1 MLKLIYMG
9 NENTKSKLNWLRA
22 SVLGA
27 NDGIV
32 SMAGLVVGVA
42 GATQDKTAILV
53 AGLAGLVAGAFSMAV
68 GEYVSVS
75 SQRDA
80 EKSFIAKESKEIAED
95 PEGELEELA
104 EMYQAKGLSE
114 QTAKQVAS
122 ELTEKDALGAHLEIQ
137 FGLQEE
143 DLTNPWHAAFASFIS
158 FTFGGLVPVIAIILP
173 SSDWRVPITFMS
185 VCIALI
191 ITGSISAKLSD
202 ANVWRASLRI
212 LFGGILAMLATYIV
226 GSLFGAAI

>member
-104 EMYQAKGLSE
+104 EMYQVKGLSE

>member
-1 MLKLIYMG
+1 MG

-95 PEGELEELA
+95 PEGELKELA

-122 ELTEKDALGAHLEIQ
+122 ELTEKDALSAHLEIQ

-158 FTFGGLVPVIAIILP
+158 FTLGGLVPVIAIILP
-173 SSDWRVPITFMS
+173 SSDWRVPVTFMS

-202 ANVWRASLRI
+202 ANIWRASLRI
-212 LFGGILAMLATYIV
+212 LSGGILAMVATYIV

>member
-95 PEGELEELA
+95 PKGELEELA

>member
-1 MLKLIYMG
+1 MG

-32 SMAGLVVGVA
+32 SMAGLVIGVA
-42 GATQDKTAILV
+42 GATQDKSAILV

-80 EKSFIAKESKEIAED
+80 EKSFIKKESMEIAAD
-95 PEGELEELA
+95 PEGEMRELA
-104 EMYQAKGLSE
+104 EMYEKKGLSKK
-114 QTAKQVAS
+114 TAQRVAS

-143 DLTNPWHAAFASFIS
+143 DLTNPWHAATGSFLA
-158 FTFGGLVPVIAIILP
+158 FTFGGLIPVIAIIVP
-173 SSDWRVPITFMS
+173 QADWRVPVTFLS
-185 VCIALI
+185 VVFALLV
-191 ITGSISAKLSD
+191 TGNISARLSN
-202 ANVWRASLRI
+202 ANIWKASLRI
-212 LFGGILAMLATYIV
+212 LSGGILAMVATYIV
-226 GSLFGAAI
+226 GSLFGATI